1 MEQPH
6 RAGSAGGMTRQ
17 KSGNASSGR
26 DMSQRE
32 TIPGVGVGGGGAQTP
47 SWKAWPSRDS
57 RGDGGACKEPEEE
70 CPDHAHTCLTVVAEE
85 TLWADAQ
92 VGPATVLALSSV
104 LAGAGVAGIHLWRT
118 PKEWARA
125 AKGCLGE
132 GGEDSGK
139 KGKGGVD
146 KLGVEV
152 SLILGGCPALPSPL
166 ESCLPGNLSNRARMA
181 APSALLSEWPR
192 VWAFRKQ
199 FCLGVWGISSVG
211 EGLGTQGIHPSI
223 APTCLAVDSSEACGA
238 LAHKGSW
245 EVPTGASVS
254 AGLRLALI
262 CLCKDRT
269 WGCMSL
275 PTPHG
280 PNGPIGP
287 HMVLYGLTWTYMTSR
302 VLCSA

>member
-1 MEQPH
+1 MSGPCPH
-6 RAGSAGGMTRQ
+6 LSHSGSRRNPLGRRTGRPRHHSCTVLRAGRGWSRRHPPLENTQRVGPSGKGVSGGGRRGQREEGKGRRGRAGGG
-17 KSGNASSGR
+17 SLSHPWWVPSSTFTPR
-26 DMSQRE
+26 ILPARE
-32 TIPGVGVGGGGAQTP
+32 
-47 SWKAWPSRDS
+47 
-57 RGDGGACKEPEEE
+57 
-70 CPDHAHTCLTVVAEE
+70 
-85 TLWADAQ
+85 
-92 VGPATVLALSSV
+92 SV
-104 LAGAGVAGIHLWRT
+104 QQGQ
-118 PKEWARA
+118 
-125 AKGCLGE
+125 
-132 GGEDSGK
+132 
-139 KGKGGVD
+139 
-146 KLGVEV
+146 
-152 SLILGGCPALPSPL
+152 
-166 ESCLPGNLSNRARMA
+166 MA

-245 EVPTGASVS
+245 EVPTGASIS

-269 WGCMSL
+269 RGCMSL